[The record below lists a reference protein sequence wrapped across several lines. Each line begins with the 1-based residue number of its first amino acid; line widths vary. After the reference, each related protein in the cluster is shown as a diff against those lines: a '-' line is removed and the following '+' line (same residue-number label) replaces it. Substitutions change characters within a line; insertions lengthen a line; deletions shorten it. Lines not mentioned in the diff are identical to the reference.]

1 MNTYP
6 PYPPGQQPQ
15 NGQNPVQPAGAQ
27 PVPPAQPNG
36 QWQTPP
42 YGYTQNTPPYAPP
55 ARQPQA
61 PPAYTPR
68 PYQQPAPVVL
78 RPMVTQQAAPP
89 MAMKWVKKK
98 SKAPFFLVGLW
109 WLLYALFLPLYRW
122 QDFAL
127 CAAASLILFIVSR
140 LLIADKTVAVRMT
153 PKVLAELEAQKRLE
167 QEEAR
172 RREQEALAAQE
183 KSSVIPKE
191 AREYLQ
197 QMRQADVAIQ
207 DEAVSAKIRILE
219 ARTNQI
225 FQVVSE
231 NPDKLPAIR
240 KFMQYYLPTL
250 LKLLRSY
257 DHMEEQG
264 IRGENIRR
272 TMQEIETVL
281 DTVVEAFNKQL
292 DNLFQ
297 EEALDISSDIQVLEN
312 MMSQEGL
319 LQRDVFSAPV
329 DTGAPLRQIP
339 GGPEQT
345 E

>member
-140 LLIADKTVAVRMT
+140 LLIADKSVAVRMT
-153 PKVLAELEAQKRLE
+153 PKDLAELEAQKRLE

-225 FQVVSE
+225 FQGVSD

-240 KFMQYYLPTL
+240 KFMQ
-250 LKLLRSY
+250 
-257 DHMEEQG
+257 
-264 IRGENIRR
+264 
-272 TMQEIETVL
+272 
-281 DTVVEAFNKQL
+281 
-292 DNLFQ
+292 
-297 EEALDISSDIQVLEN
+297 
-312 MMSQEGL
+312 
-319 LQRDVFSAPV
+319 
-329 DTGAPLRQIP
+329 
-339 GGPEQT
+339 
-345 E
+345 

>member
-153 PKVLAELEAQKRLE
+153 PKDLAELEAQKRLE
-167 QEEAR
+167 QEGTHWQEPYREA
-172 RREQEALAAQE
+172 
-183 KSSVIPKE
+183 
-191 AREYLQ
+191 
-197 QMRQADVAIQ
+197 
-207 DEAVSAKIRILE
+207 
-219 ARTNQI
+219 
-225 FQVVSE
+225 
-231 NPDKLPAIR
+231 
-240 KFMQYYLPTL
+240 
-250 LKLLRSY
+250 
-257 DHMEEQG
+257 
-264 IRGENIRR
+264 
-272 TMQEIETVL
+272 
-281 DTVVEAFNKQL
+281 
-292 DNLFQ
+292 
-297 EEALDISSDIQVLEN
+297 
-312 MMSQEGL
+312 
-319 LQRDVFSAPV
+319 
-329 DTGAPLRQIP
+329 
-339 GGPEQT
+339 
-345 E
+345 

>member
-1 MNTYP
+1 
-6 PYPPGQQPQ
+6 
-15 NGQNPVQPAGAQ
+15 
-27 PVPPAQPNG
+27 
-36 QWQTPP
+36 
-42 YGYTQNTPPYAPP
+42 
-55 ARQPQA
+55 
-61 PPAYTPR
+61 
-68 PYQQPAPVVL
+68 
-78 RPMVTQQAAPP
+78 MVTQQAAPP

-109 WLLYALFLPLYRW
+109 WLLYAMFLPLYRW

-127 CAAASLILFIVSR
+127 CAAGSLILFIVSR

-153 PKVLAELEAQKRLE
+153 PRDLAALEEQKRLE

-172 RREQEALAAQE
+172 RREEEARAAQE
-183 KSSVIPKE
+183 ASSVIPRE
-191 AREYLQ
+191 AREYLK

-219 ARTNQI
+219 TRTNQI

-264 IRGENIRR
+264 VRGENIRR
-272 TMQEIETVL
+272 AMREIEAVL

-297 EEALDISSDIQVLEN
+297 EEALDISSDIQVLES

-319 LQRDVFSAPV
+319 LQKELFSAPA
-329 DTGAPLRQIP
+329 DENTPLKEIP
-339 GGPEQT
+339 GGPEPT
-345 E
+345 DG

>member
-1 MNTYP
+1 M
-6 PYPPGQQPQ
+6 
-15 NGQNPVQPAGAQ
+15 
-27 PVPPAQPNG
+27 
-36 QWQTPP
+36 
-42 YGYTQNTPPYAPP
+42 
-55 ARQPQA
+55 
-61 PPAYTPR
+61 
-68 PYQQPAPVVL
+68 
-78 RPMVTQQAAPP
+78 
-89 MAMKWVKKK
+89 
-98 SKAPFFLVGLW
+98 GLW

-153 PKVLAELEAQKRLE
+153 PKDLAELEAQKRLE

-292 DNLFQ
+292 DNLFPGGS
-297 EEALDISSDIQVLEN
+297 AGYIQRYPGAEN
-312 MMSQEGL
+312 MCPRRGCCKEMCFPP
-319 LQRDVFSAPV
+319 RWIRA
-329 DTGAPLRQIP
+329 RR
-339 GGPEQT
+339 
-345 E
+345 